1 MKKILILGGSRYI
14 IPVID
19 KIHELGHYAIT
30 CDYLPDNIAHK
41 HSDEYH
47 NISIIDKE
55 KVLELAQKLKVNG
68 IMSFA
73 CDPGVEIAAY
83 VAEKLNLPTPP
94 YKSVCILQ
102 NKALFREFLRENK
115 FNVPYA
121 KGYNNVEDAIKDSSL
136 FNWPV
141 IIKPVDS
148 AGSKGVTKVTRIEE
162 LPEAAKYAIKFSKT
176 NSFIMEEFIEKNG
189 NSSDS
194 DSFSVD
200 SELIVNSFSNQYFD
214 NNVINPY
221 TPAAY
226 SWPSDMELSAQEE
239 LTSEL
244 QRLIKILN
252 LGTSIYNIETRQ
264 GLNGKTY
271 IMEVSPRGGGNRL
284 SELLK
289 YATGIDLIECS
300 VRAAIGE
307 KIELKK
313 TDIEYKGYWAE
324 IILHSD
330 REGLF
335 DSIYINDE
343 IKDSVIEKDLW
354 VKEGDEIH
362 KFTGANEA
370 FGTLVLCFENK
381 NDLDK
386 VMDNISNY
394 IKINLK

>member
-176 NSFIMEEFIEKNG
+176 NSFIMEELSYCITNFKTIRNYSLNKENTFIN
-189 NSSDS
+189 NSLEIS
-194 DSFSVD
+194 SFSSV
-200 SELIVNSFSNQYFD
+200 F
-214 NNVINPY
+214 
-221 TPAAY
+221 
-226 SWPSDMELSAQEE
+226 
-239 LTSEL
+239 
-244 QRLIKILN
+244 
-252 LGTSIYNIETRQ
+252 NIFRT
-264 GLNGKTY
+264 N
-271 IMEVSPRGGGNRL
+271 
-284 SELLK
+284 
-289 YATGIDLIECS
+289 
-300 VRAAIGE
+300 
-307 KIELKK
+307 
-313 TDIEYKGYWAE
+313 
-324 IILHSD
+324 
-330 REGLF
+330 
-335 DSIYINDE
+335 
-343 IKDSVIEKDLW
+343 
-354 VKEGDEIH
+354 
-362 KFTGANEA
+362 
-370 FGTLVLCFENK
+370 
-381 NDLDK
+381 
-386 VMDNISNY
+386 
-394 IKINLK
+394 

>member
-1 MKKILILGGSRYI
+1 
-14 IPVID
+14 
-19 KIHELGHYAIT
+19 
-30 CDYLPDNIAHK
+30 
-41 HSDEYH
+41 
-47 NISIIDKE
+47 
-55 KVLELAQKLKVNG
+55 
-68 IMSFA
+68 
-73 CDPGVEIAAY
+73 
-83 VAEKLNLPTPP
+83 
-94 YKSVCILQ
+94 
-102 NKALFREFLRENK
+102 
-115 FNVPYA
+115 
-121 KGYNNVEDAIKDSSL
+121 
-136 FNWPV
+136 
-141 IIKPVDS
+141 
-148 AGSKGVTKVTRIEE
+148 
-162 LPEAAKYAIKFSKT
+162 
-176 NSFIMEEFIEKNG
+176 
-189 NSSDS
+189 
-194 DSFSVD
+194 
-200 SELIVNSFSNQYFD
+200 
-214 NNVINPY
+214 
-221 TPAAY
+221 
-226 SWPSDMELSAQEE
+226 MELSAQEE